1 MKSSLLL
8 ALLAATTAL
17 ATTPASAQERDFRAC
32 LADIKT
38 EAVRQGV
45 PAAVADTAFRNL
57 TPDPKVIELDSRQP
71 EFSLTYAKYVGSSV
85 SSERIAKGQQMMARH
100 RGLLDQLSAE
110 YSIAPQYLMAFWG
123 LETNFGGFM
132 GDFQV
137 LRSVTTLACSTKRA
151 AFFSNEAV
159 QALRILAMNHM
170 TSPQMRGSWAGAMGN
185 MQFMPSTFTKW
196 AIDRDG
202 NGKVD
207 IWSSVPDA
215 LTSAANFLRGIG
227 FKPGLPSSDEVVL
240 PQNFP
245 LDQADTT
252 IEKPVKA
259 WAAMGVKLAGGKPL
273 PNVDDPAAIILP
285 AGWKGPA
292 FILYPNFKAVMNW
305 NRSTLYALAVGIL
318 ARQIAGGS
326 AVMQPPPADDEPL
339 SRDTVIDMQT
349 RLAKLGFYTDDVDG
363 LLGPKTRTGVRLFQ
377 KQAGLPAD
385 GHPTP
390 DMVRKLQSATR

>member
-202 NGKVD
+202 DGKVD